1 MGYPARRQK
10 GNFSEALSRFSARF
24 PSSVAGHRNV
34 LRAPCGATD
43 KPTAAL
49 ACPPSRRRSPEGGA
63 SGANGPARPQVHQN
77 VTHFAHFAAKY
88 PVLRPKLKTFLENAL
103 QIQELYDIIMKITL
117 FPVSA
122 EIGRSHA
129 RRGAW
134 RPADGGA
141 RLRGAGAAAKTAFA
155 PRQREKDGETECQ
168 NK

>member
-24 PSSVAGHRNV
+24 PSPVTGTF
-34 LRAPCGATD
+34 CGRLAVRRITRR
-43 KPTAAL
+43 AAL

-77 VTHFAHFAAKY
+77 VTHFPHFAAKY

-103 QIQELYDIIMKITL
+103 QMQKLYDIIMKITL
-117 FPVSA
+117 FPASA